1 MNILRKNRYYLFM
14 ENMIMKISHELLFD
28 DNTFYNQLL
37 TYYIVPANQN
47 IRYPQKFALSYLTIA
62 LLMASPFTSSF

>member
-1 MNILRKNRYYLFM
+1 
-14 ENMIMKISHELLFD
+14 MKISHELLFD

-47 IRYPQKFALSYLTIA
+47 IRYPQKFAISYLTIA